1 MKILLT
7 IVAILFLS
15 GCTTYSIEKSMPD
28 GSSTVV
34 HIKSTRSFEQ
44 PDLSYARE
52 GSNATF
58 DFKAANADNNTDAF
72 MGAISP
78 MLSGMMDMMN
88 TMMMK
93 ITAPVP

>member
-1 MKILLT
+1 MYNVKRGT
-7 IVAILFLS
+7 
-15 GCTTYSIEKSMPD
+15 D
-28 GSSTVV
+28 GTVDV
-34 HIKSTRSFEQ
+34 SIKSTRSFEAPQ
-44 PDLSYARE
+44 LRYERE
-52 GSNATF
+52 GKDAEFT
-58 DFKAANADNNTDAF
+58 FKAANADNNTDAF